1 MKIEFSNT
9 VPFVPEWNNNSKLPE
24 KEQIKTELKVLQ
36 MGSLLGLI
44 EAFQKAQ
51 SSEDGASKQSI
62 RPVVEEF
69 KHLIPEHV
77 VKLTGLYDGSGKALT
92 TEDIVNYPNFLNLT
106 LELLMKLAEISSP
119 LGEDEKN

>member
-9 VPFVPEWNNNSKLPE
+9 VSFVPTWNGNDKLPP
-24 KEQIKTELKVLQ
+24 KEQVKTELKVLQ

-51 SSEDGASKQSI
+51 SEDGGSKQSI

-77 VKLTGLYDGSGKALT
+77 VKLEGLYDGSGKALT
-92 TEDIVNYPNFLNLT
+92 TEDIVSYPTFLNLT
-106 LELLMKLAEISSP
+106 LELLMKLAEVSSP
-119 LGEDEKN
+119 IGEDEKN